1 MTMLVIFLLASILA
15 VPVEAIRGNPMAL
28 RVGDTAGSVPGNARA
43 NVLKAQT
50 EEAMK
55 GYEQTVNGILAQYG
69 GGLPPASGGSVAV
82 PQQVALGAPIR
93 QGGFPDSWAVC
104 AVLLGI
110 IVAGVLWYLQQ
121 QQQKQERR
129 KTTRRLIRPV
139 MRKRLTLRD
148 KVRSYCDG
156 KESTCGSVGSSASSV
171 SSARVEPGSPRR
183 VQLPVTVVSPE
194 DAIEAID
201 RKIQAA
207 FTPYRNKVSA
217 STSAGST
224 VSARF
229 CNQSN
234 WPLIRILLSSTASQA
249 SSSSSASSVKRL
261 HPIFMMK
268 AAAAGANPTAEG
280 GSNTTLS
287 GVATP
292 RRSVEKCVVEVARL
306 KRERE
311 ARRRESAEKRLER
324 DQEEESLKAAGYA
337 SCDVQ
342 FERMIRE
349 FRASSVG
356 NSSWMSPRLNTDRR
370 IQVVVRK
377 RPLFGYEKKPSGGKT
392 GQLDIVSI
400 ANPRV
405 LVHECKVK
413 VDGITKFL
421 ENHEFA
427 FDRAYSERSGTG
439 EVFRTCVEGPT
450 REVLRE
456 GGRFTV
462 FAYGQTGSGKTYT
475 MVGMEARLIT
485 SIFGNGRDRRS
496 VYVSFFEIY
505 GGRAY
510 DLLNR
515 RSRLKVLEDASQEVQ
530 IPKLIVRRAIT
541 VDQLSSILYAGNSA
555 RTTFATTSNKDSS
568 RSHAVCVIS
577 TSSERGPEARITLV
591 DLAGSERAHDSQ
603 SHRLER
609 RIEGA
614 EINKSLLALKECV
627 RAVDSGR
634 AHIPFRASKLTMV
647 LRDAFLHEG
656 ARMVMIACIKPGQH
670 SGDHT
675 LNTLRYAA
683 RLKRSSAG
691 SGFDDMTPRQ
701 GSTAD
706 GVESLEKVFLSGVVQ
721 KTPPSRSP
729 SPREQLPATPRLT
742 DVRPTESSHRRT
754 SLRSPSFG
762 RHSPSLV
769 KSLAGALARRDR
781 AIGLHVVVPEL
792 ESLPET
798 EPLAPLDDAS
808 NEETSEDPAV
818 PAGRAAPLTL
828 DQVKEE
834 HLKAIQG
841 DAALLAAETELLAK
855 MKGEQVPD
863 LEAYV
868 REARQIWMCGD
879 VCSVFSW
886 FIVNIQEMPSV
897 LVAVANDSE
906 EIEFNATVDVLARG
920 GCQVTVACPGHD
932 RNVKLSRGVR
942 VVADMT
948 LEQAS
953 DMQFDM
959 IACPGGMPGAKHL
972 GNDAFLATML
982 RTQHTE
988 GKWVAAICASPA
1000 VVLAPNGILDD
1011 VSAHAVPSL
1020 VQHCGLY
1027 RLISVLAMTLPLSV
1041 KSSPRSSAQSA

>member
-1 MTMLVIFLLASILA
+1 MTTLVIFLLASIIA
-15 VPVEAIRGNPMAL
+15 VPVEAVRGNPMAL
-28 RVGDTAGSVPGNARA
+28 RVGDTASSVPGNARA
-43 NVLKAQT
+43 NVLRAQT

-55 GYEQTVNGILAQYG
+55 GYVQTVNGILAQYG
-69 GGLPPASGGSVAV
+69 GGLPPAPGSSVAV
-82 PQQVALGAPIR
+82 PQQVALSAPIR
-93 QGGFPDSWAVC
+93 QGGFPDSSMHLIFLSWAVC

-129 KTTRRLIRPV
+129 KTTRRLIRPA

-156 KESTCGSVGSSASSV
+156 KESTCGTVRRERSLIAMRVTCADRLGGLVGIF
-171 SSARVEPGSPRR
+171 GPRR

-207 FTPYRNKVSA
+207 FTPYRNEVSA

-224 VSARF
+224 VSA
-229 CNQSN
+229 
-234 WPLIRILLSSTASQA
+234 SSSASQA

-268 AAAAGANPTAEG
+268 AAAAVAAANPTAEG

-337 SCDVQ
+337 RCDVQ

-349 FRASSVG
+349 FRASSIR
-356 NSSWMSPRLNTDRR
+356 NSSWMSPRSNTDRR

-377 RPLFGYEKKPSGGKT
+377 RPLFDYEKKPSGGKT

-400 ANPRV
+400 TNPRV

-427 FDRAYSERSGTG
+427 FDRAYSERCGTG
-439 EVFRTCVEGPT
+439 EVYRTCVEGPSK
-450 REVLRE
+450 EVLSD

-530 IPKLIVRRAIT
+530 IPKLIVRRATT

-568 RSHAVCVIS
+568 RSHAVCVIC

-591 DLAGSERAHDSQ
+591 DLAGSESAHDSQ

-656 ARMVMIACIKPGQH
+656 ARMVMIACIKPGQR

-691 SGFDDMTPRQ
+691 SEFDDMTPRQ

-706 GVESLEKVFLSGVVQ
+706 GVESLEKVFLSGVVR
-721 KTPPSRSP
+721 KTPP
-729 SPREQLPATPRLT
+729 
-742 DVRPTESSHRRT
+742 
-754 SLRSPSFG
+754 
-762 RHSPSLV
+762 
-769 KSLAGALARRDR
+769 
-781 AIGLHVVVPEL
+781 
-792 ESLPET
+792 
-798 EPLAPLDDAS
+798 
-808 NEETSEDPAV
+808 
-818 PAGRAAPLTL
+818 
-828 DQVKEE
+828 
-834 HLKAIQG
+834 
-841 DAALLAAETELLAK
+841 
-855 MKGEQVPD
+855 
-863 LEAYV
+863 
-868 REARQIWMCGD
+868 
-879 VCSVFSW
+879 
-886 FIVNIQEMPSV
+886 
-897 LVAVANDSE
+897 
-906 EIEFNATVDVLARG
+906 
-920 GCQVTVACPGHD
+920 
-932 RNVKLSRGVR
+932 
-942 VVADMT
+942 
-948 LEQAS
+948 
-953 DMQFDM
+953 
-959 IACPGGMPGAKHL
+959 
-972 GNDAFLATML
+972 
-982 RTQHTE
+982 
-988 GKWVAAICASPA
+988 
-1000 VVLAPNGILDD
+1000 
-1011 VSAHAVPSL
+1011 
-1020 VQHCGLY
+1020 
-1027 RLISVLAMTLPLSV
+1027 
-1041 KSSPRSSAQSA
+1041 